1 MLSQKE
7 LSKLDAL
14 NASIVYHAE
23 DWSIVVHKPIRMDT
37 VDWVKQFSMSTNV
50 FSTLSEYINDLE
62 WTHWSKKLE
71 AIYTSEEEY
80 ECKLHNW
87 DLV

>member
-7 LSKLDAL
+7 LSKLDAI

-23 DWSIVVHKPIRMDT
+23 DWYIVVQKPIRMDT
-37 VDWVKQFSMSTNV
+37 IDWVKQFSVSTNV
-50 FSTLSEYINDLE
+50 FPTLSEYINDLE

-71 AIYTSEEEY
+71 ARYISEEEY
-80 ECKLHNW
+80 ENKLHNRE
-87 DLV
+87 LV